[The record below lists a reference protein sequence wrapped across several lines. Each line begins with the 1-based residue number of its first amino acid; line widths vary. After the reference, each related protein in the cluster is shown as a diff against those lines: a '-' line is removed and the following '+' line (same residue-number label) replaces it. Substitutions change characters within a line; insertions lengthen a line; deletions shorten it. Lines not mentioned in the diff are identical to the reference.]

1 MAIYVIFRPH
11 TNAYQAKACFL
22 GRAFLVI
29 GKVYCAQ
36 RVGDAPAS
44 LLPQIQFFKCPTGC
58 EGFVIPPEPL
68 DKVSSK
74 DIFISMAS
82 IVLDPETI
90 SEIIEMALSDHASFA
105 HIQSLHGLDQ
115 NAVKAL
121 MRESLRPGS
130 YRAWRRRVR
139 QFSDRREVYK

>member
-1 MAIYVIFRPH
+1 M
-11 TNAYQAKACFL
+11 
-22 GRAFLVI
+22 
-29 GKVYCAQ
+29 
-36 RVGDAPAS
+36 AS
-44 LLPQIQFFKCPTGC
+44 LVP
-58 EGFVIPPEPL
+58 
-68 DKVSSK
+68 
-74 DIFISMAS
+74 
-82 IVLDPETI
+82 DPATL